1 MTAEKGNKVY
11 DIDVTQKDRYQA
23 DGYDIR
29 DDAGKIVAYGKGRTV
44 PYEQYVKMKADLE
57 AELEKAKA
65 ELEAEKAKAGQ
76 EASTAAVQ
84 AEKKATVRKAA
95 K

>member
-29 DDAGKIVAYGKGRTV
+29 DETGKIVAYGKGKTV
-44 PYEQYVKMKADLE
+44 PYEQYVKVKAELEKVKADLE
-57 AELEKAKA
+57 SER
-65 ELEAEKAKAGQ
+65 AKAGQ
-76 EASTAAVQ
+76 AVSTAATQ
-84 AEKKATVRKAA
+84 AEKKTVTRKAA
-95 K
+95 AK

>member
-29 DDAGKIVAYGKGRTV
+29 DEDGKIVAYGKGKTV
-44 PYEQYVKMKADLE
+44 PYEQYVNLK
-57 AELEKAKA
+57 AELEKVKA
-65 ELEAEKAKAGQ
+65 ELESEKAKVGQ

-84 AEKKATVRKAA
+84 AEKKVAVRKAA

>member
-29 DDAGKIVAYGKGRTV
+29 DDAGKIVAYGKGKTV
-44 PYEQYVKMKADLE
+44 PYEQYVKLKT
-57 AELEKAKA
+57 ELEKVKA

>member
-11 DIDVTQKDRYQA
+11 DIDITLKDRYLA

-29 DDAGKIVAYGKGRTV
+29 DDAGKIVAYGKGKTV
-44 PYEQYVKMKADLE
+44 PYEQYVKLK
-57 AELEKAKA
+57 AELEKVKA

-76 EASTAAVQ
+76 EVSTVAVQ

>member
-11 DIDVTQKDRYQA
+11 DIDDTQKDRYQA

-29 DDAGKIVAYGKGRTV
+29 DEAGKIVAYGKGKTV
-44 PYEQYVKMKADLE
+44 PYEQYVKLKT
-57 AELEKAKA
+57 ELEKVKA

-76 EASTAAVQ
+76 EAPTAAVQ

>member
-29 DDAGKIVAYGKGRTV
+29 DDAGKIVAYGKGKTV
-44 PYEQYVKMKADLE
+44 PYEQYVKLKT
-57 AELEKAKA
+57 ELEKVKA

-76 EASTAAVQ
+76 EAPTAAVQ

>member
-29 DDAGKIVAYGKGRTV
+29 DDAGKIVAYGKGKTV
-44 PYEQYVKMKADLE
+44 PYEQYVKLKT
-57 AELEKAKA
+57 ELEKVKA
-65 ELEAEKAKAGQ
+65 ELEAEKAKTVQ